1 MSTSTLWIPTR
12 HRKGEAVDDA
22 LRQELEQLLAS
33 NDGKLGIVAR
43 LWIERPRSN
52 RELAEA
58 GGGANQGAAANTRAT
73 VEAVLEGLVPRG
85 PSVALQARRAVSNLI
100 KQNPHASTATLQYL
114 TELRNRLEERE
125 TNAEAVEEENDE
137 LEKATKVL
145 EEALEKQPGVYVYT
159 TPTYFRSIKK
169 TDPDRSWFKVGK
181 TDRAAGVRIGEQ
193 MRATGLP
200 EDPYIARVYRHPE
213 LTPKELED
221 QFHNLLDAA
230 GHGRSDAKHS
240 GKEWFTTNLEFLDA
254 IATALNCDIRRG
266 ELDDEA

>member
-1 MSTSTLWIPTR
+1 M
-12 HRKGEAVDDA
+12 DDT
-22 LRQELEQLLAS
+22 LRQELEQILTT
-33 NDGKLGIVAR
+33 NDGKLGVVAR

-73 VEAVLEGLVPRG
+73 VQAVLEGIIPTG
-85 PSVALQARRAVSNLI
+85 PSVALQARSAVSSLI
-100 KQNPHASTATLQYL
+100 KQNLGASAETLQYL
-114 TELRNRLEERE
+114 ADLRNRLEDRA
-125 TNAEAVEEENDE
+125 TNAEAVEEENE
-137 LEKATKVL
+137 KLEKATKVL
-145 EEALEKQPGVYVYT
+145 EEVLEKQPGVYVYT

-200 EDPYIARVYRHPE
+200 EDPYIARVYRHPS

-221 QFHNLLDAA
+221 EFHRLLDAA
-230 GHGRSDAKHS
+230 GHGRSHAKLS

-254 IATALNCDIRRG
+254 IASALTCEIAQS
-266 ELDDEA
+266 ELND

>member
-1 MSTSTLWIPTR
+1 M
-12 HRKGEAVDDA
+12 DDT
-22 LRQELEQLLAS
+22 LRQELEQILTT
-33 NDGKLGIVAR
+33 NDGKLGVVAR

-73 VEAVLEGLVPRG
+73 VQAVLEGIIPTG
-85 PSVALQARRAVSNLI
+85 PSVALQARSAVSSLI
-100 KQNPHASTATLQYL
+100 KQNLGASAATLQYL
-114 TELRNRLEERE
+114 ADLRNRLEDRA
-125 TNAEAVEEENDE
+125 TNAEAVEEENE
-137 LEKATKVL
+137 KLEQATKVL

-169 TDPDRSWFKVGK
+169 ADPDRSWFKVGK

-200 EDPYIARVYRHPE
+200 EDPYIARVYRHPI

-221 QFHNLLDAA
+221 EFHRLLDAA
-230 GHGRSDAKHS
+230 GHGRSNAKHS

-254 IATALNCDIRRG
+254 IASALSCEIAQS
-266 ELDDEA
+266 ELND

>member
-1 MSTSTLWIPTR
+1 M
-12 HRKGEAVDDA
+12 DDT
-22 LRQELEQLLAS
+22 LRQELEQILTN
-33 NDGKLGIVAR
+33 NDGKLGVVAS

-58 GGGANQGAAANTRAT
+58 GGGANQGAVANTRAT
-73 VEAVLEGLVPRG
+73 VQAVLDGIIPTG
-85 PSVALQARRAVSNLI
+85 PSVALQARSAVGSLI
-100 KQNPHASTATLQYL
+100 KQNRHHASPAALQYL
-114 TELRNRLEERE
+114 SELRDRLEERE
-125 TNAEAVEEENDE
+125 TNAEAVEVENEE

-145 EEALEKQPGVYVYT
+145 EEAMEKQPGVYVYT

-200 EDPYIARVYRHPE
+200 EDPYIARVYRHPD

-221 QFHNLLDAA
+221 EFHTLLDAA
-230 GHGRSDAKHS
+230 GHGRSDSKHS

-254 IATALNCDIRRG
+254 IATALNCNISQSL
-266 ELDDEA
+266 LDDGK

>member
-1 MSTSTLWIPTR
+1 M
-12 HRKGEAVDDA
+12 DDA
-22 LRQELEQLLAS
+22 LRQELEQILTS
-33 NDGKLGIVAR
+33 NDGKLGVVAS

-73 VEAVLEGLVPRG
+73 VQAVLEGLIPAG
-85 PSVALQARRAVSNLI
+85 PSVALQARSAVSSLI
-100 KQNPHASTATLQYL
+100 KQNRHHASPAALQYL
-114 TELRNRLEERE
+114 SELRDRLEERE
-125 TNAEAVEEENDE
+125 TNTVAVEVENEE
-137 LEKATKVL
+137 LENVTKVL
-145 EEALEKQPGVYVYT
+145 EEVLEKQPGVYVYT

-200 EDPYIARVYRHPE
+200 EDPYIARVYRHSD

-221 QFHNLLDAA
+221 EFHRLLDAA

-254 IATALNCDIRRG
+254 IATALKCEIRQG
-266 ELDDEA
+266 HLDDGE